1 MNIINKK
8 IMASL
13 IALILMSTIA
23 ITLIEVPVSNARTP
37 PWTVPTN
44 AYVSCTPSKIGLGQ
58 STTIVV
64 FLDRYSPTSG
74 GAVGQ
79 TWDGFKLDIT
89 KPDGNKITIGPW
101 TSTSAVASDF
111 KMFTP
116 DALGN
121 YSIVFSWP
129 GGVVQ
134 SSEATYSTAAIGDI
148 FLGATSAPTIL
159 TVQSENVPIW
169 PENPLPTDYWTR
181 PINAINR
188 DWTKIASN
196 WLGGTWLTNNYQR
209 SGTGPRTAHVL
220 WTAPIMASSPSS
232 NGYPGG
238 LVDGSWPGLSTNIN
252 DYQAA
257 WRGPII
263 MNGVLYYNSPTTAQ
277 TSKYG
282 YYAVDLDTGQ
292 QLWYKNGTDN
302 GLQNPYSIQST

>member
-1 MNIINKK
+1 MGKGKKMNIINKK

-101 TSTSAVASDF
+101 TCTSAVASDF
-111 KMFTP
+111 KMFKP

-121 YSIVFSWP
+121 LLYC
-129 GGVVQ
+129 VQ
-134 SSEATYSTAAIGDI
+134 
-148 FLGATSAPTIL
+148 LG
-159 TVQSENVPIW
+159 W
-169 PENPLPTDYWTR
+169 R
-181 PINAINR
+181 
-188 DWTKIASN
+188 
-196 WLGGTWLTNNYQR
+196 R
-209 SGTGPRTAHVL
+209 S
-220 WTAPIMASSPSS
+220 
-232 NGYPGG
+232 
-238 LVDGSWPGLSTNIN
+238 
-252 DYQAA
+252 
-257 WRGPII
+257 
-263 MNGVLYYNSPTTAQ
+263 
-277 TSKYG
+277 
-282 YYAVDLDTGQ
+282 
-292 QLWYKNGTDN
+292 
-302 GLQNPYSIQST
+302 SIQ